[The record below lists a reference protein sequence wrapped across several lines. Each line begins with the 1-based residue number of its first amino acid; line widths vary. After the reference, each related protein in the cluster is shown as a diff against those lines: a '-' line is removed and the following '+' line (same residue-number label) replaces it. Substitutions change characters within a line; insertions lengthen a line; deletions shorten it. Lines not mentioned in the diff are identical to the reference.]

1 MDLNERIPGPNG
13 SSIYTNTDG
22 PLEIPDAVFSSMKD
36 ASKITQADLECAF
49 RSGHLAGIAHCPLGL
64 AWKEWQLRENTKGR
78 AV

>member
-1 MDLNERIPGPNG
+1 
-13 SSIYTNTDG
+13 
-22 PLEIPDAVFSSMKD
+22 MKD